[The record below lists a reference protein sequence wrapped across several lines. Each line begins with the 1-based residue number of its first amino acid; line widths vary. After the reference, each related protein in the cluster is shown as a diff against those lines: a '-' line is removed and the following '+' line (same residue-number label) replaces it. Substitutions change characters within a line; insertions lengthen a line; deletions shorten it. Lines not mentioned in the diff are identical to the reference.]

1 MHGLKRT
8 FLVTGAS
15 SGIGRKIAEDL
26 LTQGHYVIGVSRDCQ
41 QFKCAHPR
49 FVSVEIDL
57 ANLKLLAKKTL
68 ELQKNYPE
76 IEGVIFAA
84 GYGQFASLEEFSYS
98 QIENLMNVNFTS
110 NVFLTRALL
119 PKLKQKKRADL
130 IYIGSEAALEGSRKG
145 TIYCASKFAL
155 RGFTQALRDECA
167 KSQLKVSLINPGMVK
182 SYFFK
187 ELTFEPGEKCG
198 QHLLPEDVS
207 AAVSYILNA
216 SPHCVV
222 DELNIN
228 PLHKV
233 INFKK

>member
-15 SGIGRKIAEDL
+15 AGIGRKIAEDL
-26 LTQGHYVIGVSRDCQ
+26 LTQGHYVIGISRDCQ
-41 QFKCAHPR
+41 QFEYTHSQ

-57 ANLKLLAKKTL
+57 ADLKLLAKKTL

-76 IEGVIFAA
+76 ITGVIFAA

-98 QIENLMNVNFTS
+98 QIERLMNVNFTS
-110 NVFLTRALL
+110 HVFLTRALL

-130 IYIGSEAALEGSRKG
+130 IYIGSEAALKGSRKG

-167 KSQLKVSLINPGMVK
+167 KSHLKVSLINPGMVK
-182 SYFFK
+182 SDFFK
-187 ELTFEPGEKCG
+187 ELTFEPGKKCG
-198 QHLLPEDVS
+198 QHLLPKDVS
-207 AAVSYILNA
+207 AAVSYILNS
-216 SPHCVV
+216 SPQSVI

>member
-1 MHGLKRT
+1 MHRLKRT
-8 FLVTGAS
+8 FLVTGS
-15 SGIGRKIAEDL
+15 SAGIGRKIAEDL
-26 LTQGHYVIGVSRDCQ
+26 LTQGHYIIGISRNCE
-41 QFKCAHPR
+41 QFEQVHPR
-49 FVSVEIDL
+49 FVNVEIDL
-57 ANLKLLAKKTL
+57 ADLKSLAKKTL
-68 ELQKNYPE
+68 ELQKKYPE

-182 SYFFK
+182 SDFFND
-187 ELTFEPGEKCG
+187 LTFEPGEKCS

-207 AAVSYILNA
+207 AAVSYILNS
-216 SPHCVV
+216 SPYSVI

>member
-26 LTQGHYVIGVSRDCQ
+26 LSQGHKVIAISRDCQ
-41 QFKCAHPR
+41 QFEYAHPR
-49 FVSVEIDL
+49 FISVEVDL
-57 ANLKLLAKKTL
+57 ENLTLLAKKTSS
-68 ELQKNYPE
+68 LQKKYPE
-76 IEGVIFAA
+76 IEGIIFAA
-84 GYGQFASLEEFSYS
+84 GYGQFSSLEEFSYS
-98 QIENLMNVNFTS
+98 QIEKLMTVNFTS

-119 PKLKQKKRADL
+119 PKLKQKKRANL

-167 KSQLKVSLINPGMVK
+167 KSSVRVNLINPGMVK
-182 SYFFK
+182 SNFFK
-187 ELTFEPGEKCG
+187 SLTFEPGDKRQ

-207 AAVSYILNA
+207 TAVSYILNS
-216 SPHCVV
+216 SPHIMI

-228 PLHKV
+228 PLHKM

>member
-1 MHGLKRT
+1 MLNLKRT

-15 SGIGRKIAEDL
+15 SGIGKKIAEDL
-26 LTQGHYVIGVSRDCQ
+26 LIQGHQVIGVSRDCQ
-41 QFKCAHPR
+41 QFEYTHSQ

-57 ANLKLLAKKTL
+57 ADLKSLAKKTL
-68 ELQKNYPE
+68 ALQKKYPE

-98 QIENLMNVNFTS
+98 QIERLMNVNFTS

-182 SYFFK
+182 SDFFK

-207 AAVSYILNA
+207 AAVSYILN
-216 SPHCVV
+216 SNPHGVI

-228 PLHKV
+228 PLNKV

>member
-1 MHGLKRT
+1 MHCLKRT

-15 SGIGRKIAEDL
+15 AGIGRKIAEDL
-26 LTQGHYVIGVSRDCQ
+26 LIQGHQVIGISRNCQ
-41 QFKCAHPR
+41 QFEYAHPR

-57 ANLKLLAKKTL
+57 ADLKLLAKKTL
-68 ELQKNYPE
+68 ELQKTYPE

-98 QIENLMNVNFTS
+98 QIERLMNVNFTS

-182 SYFFK
+182 SDFFK

-198 QHLLPEDVS
+198 QHLLPKDVS
-207 AAVSYILNA
+207 AAVNYILNS
-216 SPHCVV
+216 SPYSVV